1 MALVPAYFLKA
12 MPSKETGERRII
24 ADDTL
29 LQDQK
34 IESQL
39 KAIRSQRP

>member
-12 MPSKETGERRII
+12 MPSQETSERRII

>member
-1 MALVPAYFLKA
+1 MALVPAYFLTA
-12 MPSKETGERRII
+12 MPSQETAEARIV